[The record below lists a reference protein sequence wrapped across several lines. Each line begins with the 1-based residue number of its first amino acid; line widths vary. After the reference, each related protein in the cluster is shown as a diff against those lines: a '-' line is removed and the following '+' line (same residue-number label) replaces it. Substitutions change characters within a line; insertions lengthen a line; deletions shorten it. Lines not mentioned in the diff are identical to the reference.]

1 MSRTGRTVSRQLH
14 IESRQHEL
22 FGVDLGEGIPR
33 KVLFIG
39 AVAFVLWAGLVF
51 SVTRTV
57 NQQMMILY
65 CLPPLLFVQVGIQES
80 PKNPRRWRLTQLI
93 LRFRYAAWA
102 HRPVIRF
109 GRRAADRHEFLPLTD
124 RIGGKLGQ
132 TIARIRPEHAE
143 SGEGQ
148 QAAVSIS
155 PTAWVIGG
163 DALDDIGSREIARRK
178 NKKKRRR

>member
-33 KVLFIG
+33 KVLMIG
-39 AVAFVLWAGLVF
+39 AAAFVLWAGLVF
-51 SVTRTV
+51 SVTRTF
-57 NQQMMILY
+57 NQNMMILY
-65 CLPPLLFVQVGIQES
+65 GLPPLLFVQLGIQES
-80 PKNPRRWRLTQLI
+80 PKNARRWRLTQLI
-93 LRFRYAAWA
+93 LQIRYALRS

-124 RIGGKLGQ
+124 RFGGQLGQ
-132 TIARIRPEHAE
+132 AIARIKPEHAE

-155 PTAWVIGG
+155 PTVWVIGG
-163 DALDDIGSREIARRK
+163 DALDDIGSRELARR
-178 NKKKRRR
+178 KKKRRQK

>member
-39 AVAFVLWAGLVF
+39 AVAFVAWAGLVF

-57 NQQMMILY
+57 NQQMMIIY

-80 PKNPRRWRLTQLI
+80 PKNARRWRLTQLI
-93 LRFRYAAWA
+93 LKVRYALWS

-132 TIARIRPEHAE
+132 AIARIRPEHAE

>member
-33 KVLFIG
+33 KVLLIG

-51 SVTRTV
+51 FVTRKFT
-57 NQQMMILY
+57 QQMMILY
-65 CLPPLLFVQVGIQES
+65 FLPPLLFVQLGIQES
-80 PKNPRRWRLTQLI
+80 PKNSRRWRLTQLI
-93 LRFRYAAWA
+93 LRIRFALWA
-102 HRPVIRF
+102 HHPVIRF

-132 TIARIRPEHAE
+132 AIARIRPEHAE
-143 SGEGQ
+143 SGEQ

-178 NKKKRRR
+178 NKKKRR

>member
-33 KVLFIG
+33 KVLLVG

-51 SVTRTV
+51 FVTRKF

-65 CLPPLLFVQVGIQES
+65 FLPPLLFVQLGIQES

-93 LRFRYAAWA
+93 LRIRFAVLA

-132 TIARIRPEHAE
+132 AIARIRPQRAE
-143 SGEGQ
+143 SGEQ

-178 NKKKRRR
+178 NKKKRR

>member
-1 MSRTGRTVSRQLH
+1 MSRTGRTVSRQLR

-33 KVLFIG
+33 KVLLVG

-51 SVTRTV
+51 FVTRKF

-65 CLPPLLFVQVGIQES
+65 FLPPLLFVQLGIQES
-80 PKNPRRWRLTQLI
+80 PKNARRWRLTQLI
-93 LRFRYAAWA
+93 LRIRFAVWA

-124 RIGGKLGQ
+124 RIDGKLGQ
-132 TIARIRPEHAE
+132 AIARIRPERAK
-143 SGEGQ
+143 SGEQ

-163 DALDDIGSREIARRK
+163 DALDDIGSRELARR
-178 NKKKRRR
+178 KKKRRR

>member
-33 KVLFIG
+33 KVLLIG
-39 AVAFVLWAGLVF
+39 AIVFVLWAGLVF
-51 SVTRTV
+51 SITRTF
-57 NQQMMILY
+57 NQQMMFFYCFPPILFMQ
-65 CLPPLLFVQVGIQES
+65 LGVQES
-80 PKNPRRWRLTQLI
+80 PKNARRWRFTQLI
-93 LRFRYAAWA
+93 LRIRFALVA

-109 GRRAADRHEFLPLTD
+109 GRRAADRHEFLPLTA
-124 RIGGKLGQ
+124 RFGGQLGQ
-132 TIARIRPEHAE
+132 AIARVKPQRAE
-143 SGEGQ
+143 SGEQ

-155 PTAWVIGG
+155 PTVWVIGG

-178 NKKKRRR
+178 KRR